1 MLWGQRVFSLTP
13 GLPVMTENLPPD
25 RAASYAKKCSVVLFA
40 GQMATRASNSR
51 CPAQVFCM
59 SRCNLTLSSGLSADS
74 II

>member
-51 CPAQVFCM
+51 CILYEPV
-59 SRCNLTLSSGLSADS
+59 
-74 II
+74 